1 LKYVRGDIQDLVKK
15 KKSFLFSKIWGYPNV
30 FNSYKRSPNMDT
42 QNKGTILIRSVLV
55 GIGMT
60 VLYLLIGTV
69 LDYFITQGLS
79 QFILTDCSED
89 CYFQYFN
96 TIFAV
101 VTLLSIVGG
110 IRSGIQTYNR
120 LSENDT

>member
-1 LKYVRGDIQDLVKK
+1 MDTKSKGNILVR
-15 KKSFLFSKIWGYPNV
+15 SFL
-30 FNSYKRSPNMDT
+30 T
-42 QNKGTILIRSVLV
+42 
-55 GIGMT
+55 GIGTT

-110 IRSGIQTYNR
+110 IRSGIRTYNR